1 MRYRN
6 IEEAVFLDRPNRFIA
21 HVELEGK
28 AETVHVKNTGRCRE
42 LLIPGATVYLERSE
56 NPLRKTAWDL
66 VAVRKGERL
75 INMESQAPN
84 KVFGEFAL
92 SGGFVPG
99 VTSLW
104 PEYTYGDSRL
114 DFALQTEQGF
124 HLVEVK
130 GVTLEVEGAV
140 YFPDAPTER
149 GVKHLRE
156 LTRAAAAGI
165 DASAV
170 FVVQMEEVS
179 HMSPNDM
186 THPEF
191 GQALREARA
200 AGVNV
205 RAFACKVTPDS
216 LTIHREIPV
225 IL

>member
-75 INMESQAPN
+75 INMDSQAPN